1 MIDQTADMTQPAPA
15 SGLARDVA
23 VRASDLG
30 KMYRIYDRPEDRLKQ
45 MLLCRLGRSY
55 GHEFWGLRHVSF
67 EVRRGERFGIIG
79 KNGAG
84 KSTLL
89 QIIAGT
95 VAPSE
100 GEVRLRGRVS
110 ALLELG
116 SGFNPEFTGREN
128 VFLNGSILG
137 VPRSEMEARF
147 DDIAAF
153 ADIGDFID
161 QPVKLYSSG
170 MFVRLAFAVTTSVD
184 ADILVIDEAL
194 AVGDI
199 FFRQKCYKRLEELVE
214 RGVSI
219 ILVSHAM
226 TEVEQFCQRALLLDQ
241 GAPLLVGS
249 ASEAV
254 KRYYLLE
261 QQDRSVPA
269 PKAGAASSNSP
280 ERLSEGP
287 EPFFRPSPESFLDI
301 SQVTQVSNGW
311 ARCTG
316 VALCN
321 TRDEPCAVFEQ
332 GETARFFYE
341 FELLKDIDVPIG
353 GIVLQND
360 KGVIVH
366 GKSTLEYGSEAPNS
380 VRHGSRLLFR
390 QDICLELGIGDYTFE
405 VGLATVSPAVYERRH
420 LRTWPELSSAIERI
434 CHLPGVGQLAVIFRT
449 AAGPTQLM
457 HHGVANLP
465 GNCHLFVRAPEVEL
479 ESTRHLG
486 VSSRL

>member
-1 MIDQTADMTQPAPA
+1 MIDQMADKTQPA
-15 SGLARDVA
+15 SGLAREVA

-128 VFLNGSILG
+128 AFLNGSILG
-137 VPRSEMEARF
+137 VPRSEIEARF

-241 GAPLLVGS
+241 GEPLLVGS

-269 PKAGAASSNSP
+269 PKAVVASSNSQ

-287 EPFFRPSPESFLDI
+287 EPFFRPSPESVLDI

-311 ARCTG
+311 ARCLG

-366 GKSTLEYGSEAPNS
+366 GKSTLEYGSEAPSS

-390 QDICLELGIGDYTFE
+390 QDIGLELGIGDYTFE
-405 VGLATVSPAVYERRH
+405 VGIATISPAVYERRH
-420 LRTWPELSSAIERI
+420 LCTWAELSSAVERI
-434 CHLPGVGQLAVIFRT
+434 CHLPGVGQLAVIFRMS
-449 AAGPTQLM
+449 AGPVQLM

-465 GNCHLFVRAPEVEL
+465 GNCHLFIRGPEVEL
-479 ESTRHLG
+479 ASTRHLG
-486 VSSRL
+486 VSSCL

>member
-1 MIDQTADMTQPAPA
+1 M
-15 SGLARDVA
+15 A

-100 GEVRLRGRVS
+100 GEVRLRGRIS

-241 GAPLLVGS
+241 GAPLLIGS

-269 PKAGAASSNSP
+269 PKAGVASSNSP
-280 ERLSEGP
+280 AEVVGGAGAFLPAFARKLSRHKPGYAGEQWLGP
-287 EPFFRPSPESFLDI
+287 MP
-301 SQVTQVSNGW
+301 
-311 ARCTG
+311 G

-332 GETARFFYE
+332 GETARFYYE

-380 VRHGSRLLFR
+380 VRHGSRLLFQ

-405 VGLATVSPAVYERRH
+405 IGLATVSPAVYERRH

-434 CHLPGVGQLAVIFRT
+434 CHLPGVGQLAVIFRMS
-449 AAGPTQLM
+449 AGPTQLM

-465 GNCHLFVRAPEVEL
+465 GNCHLFVRDPEAEL

-486 VSSRL
+486 VSSCL

>member
-1 MIDQTADMTQPAPA
+1 MIDETLDHSRPVPAG

-45 MLLCRLGRSY
+45 MLLCRVGRSY

-67 EVRRGERFGIIG
+67 EVKRGERFGIIG

-137 VPRSEMEARF
+137 VPRSEIEARF

-199 FFRQKCYKRLEELVE
+199 FFRQKCYRRLDDLVS

-241 GAPLLVGS
+241 GQPLLVGS

-261 QQDRSVPA
+261 QQGRSVAAAKRRGATQSRPRRSSRGRSRFSG
-269 PKAGAASSNSP
+269 PRRKAFSTS
-280 ERLSEGP
+280 
-287 EPFFRPSPESFLDI
+287 
-301 SQVTQVSNGW
+301 
-311 ARCTG
+311 
-316 VALCN
+316 
-321 TRDEPCAVFEQ
+321 
-332 GETARFFYE
+332 ARF
-341 FELLKDIDVPIG
+341 
-353 GIVLQND
+353 
-360 KGVIVH
+360 
-366 GKSTLEYGSEAPNS
+366 
-380 VRHGSRLLFR
+380 
-390 QDICLELGIGDYTFE
+390 
-405 VGLATVSPAVYERRH
+405 RR
-420 LRTWPELSSAIERI
+420 
-434 CHLPGVGQLAVIFRT
+434 
-449 AAGPTQLM
+449 
-457 HHGVANLP
+457 
-465 GNCHLFVRAPEVEL
+465 
-479 ESTRHLG
+479 
-486 VSSRL
+486 